1 MAIKAS
7 KKAHGGFLFISG
19 STHRRIPL
27 FRYKRA
33 CEIFLKTLEAYR
45 RKYDLRVHAY
55 ALLPEHYHLLL
66 WFPPQQRLVDFLRDF
81 KSLTGKRIVEWLQQ
95 EELNDLLA
103 RLEVKREPRR
113 TKDARHCV
121 LQYDSYVKTLLGSR
135 ALRQKLNYI
144 HANPVCEELAGTPEA
159 YAYSSARAYAGK
171 GLSLVK
177 LDRLE
182 LPYD

>member
-7 KKAHGGFLFISG
+7 KKAHAGFLFISG
-19 STHRRIPL
+19 SSYRRIPL

-66 WFPPQQRLVDFLRDF
+66 WFPPQHRLVDFLRDF
-81 KSLTGKRIVEWLQQ
+81 KSLVGKQVVEWLQQ
-95 EELNDLLA
+95 AKLSQLLA
-103 RLEVKREPRR
+103 RFEFRRAPRR
-113 TKDARHCV
+113 ARDARYCV
-121 LQYDSYVKTLLGSR
+121 LQHNSYVKTLLSSR

-144 HANPVCEELAGTPEA
+144 HFNPVGQRLAATPEA
-159 YAYSSARAYAGK
+159 YPQSSARAYAGQ
-171 GLSLVK
+171 GLSIVK